1 MRISDW
7 SSDVCSSD
15 LNALEARAAARR
27 RRPVHRGE
35 GREGGHLS
43 IGRANEPLAEI
54 LGAGAIGG
62 VALDIDALDAALVDE
77 VVDVA
82 AAPRGPERVVNAA
95 LVASI
100 SGQPLH
106 TRVDLERLQIV
117 QVGHAHPGKLG

>member
-77 VVDVA
+77 V
-82 AAPRGPERVVNAA
+82 RSEERRVGKRVS
-95 LVASI
+95 V
-100 SGQPLH
+100 
-106 TRVDLERLQIV
+106 RVDLGGSRSI
-117 QVGHAHPGKLG
+117 